1 MAVKDVTIRFK
12 TQDKDLDRSKSK
24 FDDINQSANKATGSV
39 KNLEKDTKKSFKSME
54 NSIKSVGTALIG
66 AFAVQQ
72 VIGDATRRVREFDQ
86 AMADLQAITG
96 ASNKEIAQFEKE
108 VLKVSKNTGKG
119 ASDIAKAFQLVGS
132 AQPELLKSADA
143 LGMVTEQAVILAQA
157 GGLEVSQAAD
167 ALTKSMNQ
175 FGASSEDAAMFA
187 DILATAQQKGTSTIL
202 QTSEALKNAG
212 ANANAAGLSFE
223 ETNVA
228 IQALA
233 KGGLLGSEAGTGLSS
248 ALIKLS
254 TQADDKINPS
264 LNSLQDVVNELANR
278 NLTLADASKL
288 VGAESAKTLL
298 TLISQKDVVTELTG
312 ELNEQ
317 GNAMKQ
323 AETITETLNGK
334 MERLDSAYERV
345 ILQIENGDGAIS
357 KMIGQYTDATTNVL
371 GFIEALESGEG
382 VLESLIN
389 IGQDF
394 AVSQGILTEE
404 QAEQNA
410 LLVKNSEILQR
421 VEKDKSALNEIST
434 EELKQLMAL
443 GILKNKELN
452 LEARRIIIKRE
463 QQKEQEKLNK
473 AIEAEK
479 EANEKAAKA
488 NELTDKEKEKA
499 AKKAEERAK
508 LLEEEARELRDVQIA
523 LMEDGAKKEIAI
535 INAKFDDRIAKT
547 IEKYG
552 EETEIIKELE
562 KQRASETR
570 QVSLDLEAKRLE
582 DEEEARQLK
591 LEKQAEEDEAFFEA
605 ERIKFERRVE
615 QEQAFADAKK
625 EIDQQLAFSA
635 LGLAG
640 AIASAAGD
648 SQQAQLTALAFD
660 KLAAVASIIINTQA
674 AAAQA
679 VSPLGGLGPVLGQAL
694 VPKIIASGALQVAT
708 VLATAIPQA
717 KAITET
723 KEKPAFREG
732 VIDLAGKGTK
742 HSDSINARLSV
753 GESVMTSDETSEHK
767 GLLMAIR
774 HKKLDEYL
782 QREYLPQFYVGQ
794 LKKKGAKEIRLGN
807 NSQKFPKGFKVTNPS
822 AISEPIAKAIEEQN
836 FLNRNGWR

>member
-96 ASNKEIAQFEKE
+96 ASNKELEQFEKE

-357 KMIGQYTDATTNVL
+357 KMIGQYTDATINFL
-371 GFIEALESGEG
+371 GFIEALEKGEG
-382 VLESLIN
+382 AFESLIQ

-394 AVSQGILTEE
+394 AVSQGILSETSADFNAVLAKNEANLAELKKRLDNGTISQEKYEIAVRKLLSGWEAGSKATE
-404 QAEQNA
+404 
-410 LLVKNSEILQR
+410 KNSVKMTENTEATDDNTKATDKNNKSKEKQLSFYDRLDEKIK
-421 VEKDKSALNEIST
+421 EAKDKLK
-434 EELKQLMAL
+434 EEGTLQTIFSDE
-443 GILKNKELN
+443 GEDIDILDNQDFLAKYGVSD
-452 LEARRIIIKRE
+452 E
-463 QQKEQEKLNK
+463 QIDKL
-473 AIEAEK
+473 K
-479 EANEKAAKA
+479 EA
-488 NELTDKEKEKA
+488 KEKEKEA
-499 AKKAEERAK
+499 LAEA
-508 LLEEEARELRDVQIA
+508 EA
-523 LMEDGAKKEIAI
+523 
-535 INAKFDDRIAKT
+535 DRL
-547 IEKYG
+547 G
-552 EETEIIKELE
+552 
-562 KQRASETR
+562 Q
-570 QVSLDLEAKRLE
+570 DLEFQ
-582 DEEEARQLK
+582 QLQ
-591 LEKQAEEDEAFFEA
+591 LDQNML
-605 ERIKFERRVE
+605 
-615 QEQAFADAKK
+615 FADANKQINQ
-625 EIDQQLAFSA
+625 ELAFSA

-648 SQQAQLTALAFD
+648 SQQAQLAALAFD

-717 KAITET
+717 KSITET

-767 GLLMAIR
+767 GLLLAIR
-774 HKKLDEYL
+774 HKKLDDYL
-782 QREYLPQFYVGQ
+782 QREYLPQFYAGQ